1 VAIPRIPAISVEYL
15 KVPITGPT
23 GVDLDELDVE
33 LAVVPDGQT
42 PESGDWETG
51 VWSDDGRYAMAL
63 LGTGDLAL
71 TPGTY
76 DVYVR
81 ITSTPEI
88 PVLLSGSIH
97 IT

>member
-1 VAIPRIPAISVEYL
+1 MAIPRIPAISVEYL
-15 KVPITGPT
+15 KVPITGPADLT
-23 GVDLDELDVE
+23 DLDIE
-33 LAVVPDGQT
+33 LAVVADGQT
-42 PESGDWETG
+42 PESGDWTTG
-51 VWSDDGRYAMAL
+51 VWSDDGRHAMVLIGA
-63 LGTGDLAL
+63 GDLTL